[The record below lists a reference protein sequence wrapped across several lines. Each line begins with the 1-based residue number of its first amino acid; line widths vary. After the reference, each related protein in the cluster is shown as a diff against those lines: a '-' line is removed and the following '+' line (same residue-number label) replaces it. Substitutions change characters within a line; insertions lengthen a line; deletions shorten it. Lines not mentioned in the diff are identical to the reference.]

1 MAPKTRKRSSR
12 VSAFVKLFALLNS
25 LMLTEVSLSVSIAA
39 RAATCTADADVR
51 SWMVIGDADGDTDIS
66 GAACAPDGRCLLVS
80 DEKRRAW
87 FFRLDETHPAAPKL
101 IIGDKIKLNP
111 VSGDD
116 EADAEGAAFDSGH
129 FYAIGSHG
137 TSRRKKEFQASRYSV
152 YRIEPDGTVQA
163 SAALAPLLA
172 SIPGISEHFCT
183 KAQARSCQ
191 PLQEGGAN
199 IEGLAARNG
208 NLYIGFR
215 APSPGGKAFIVR
227 LAERALFGQA
237 GPELQ
242 TLRIDLGQDESG
254 RDLGIRDIATVDD
267 GFLILAGPSLP
278 EGDDAV
284 GSGKI
289 FHWRE
294 GDPRPRLLRE
304 LTMQDK
310 GVKPEVLLSIGETAT
325 TYRALVMCDG
335 VASGLPVEYQIRKE

>member
-12 VSAFVKLFALLNS
+12 VPAFVKLFALLNA
-25 LMLTEVSLSVSIAA
+25 LMLVEASSAVSIAA
-39 RAATCTADADVR
+39 RAATCTTDADVR
-51 SWMVIGDADGDTDIS
+51 LWTVIGDADSNTDIS

-87 FFRLDETHPAAPKL
+87 FFRLDETHPTAPKL

-163 SAALAPLLA
+163 SAALVPLLA
-172 SIPGISEHFCT
+172 SIPGIGEHFCT
-183 KAQARSCQ
+183 KAQGVCQ

-199 IEGLAARNG
+199 IEGLAARDG

-227 LAERALFGQA
+227 LAEKAIFGQA

-254 RDLGIRDIATVDD
+254 RDLGIRDIAAVAD

-304 LTMQDK
+304 LTVQDK
-310 GVKPEVLLSIGETAT
+310 GVKPEVLLPMGETAT
-325 TYRALVMCDG
+325 AYRALVMCDG
-335 VASGLPVEYQIRKE
+335 VAGGLPAEYQIHSE

>member
-1 MAPKTRKRSSR
+1 MALKTRKRSSR
-12 VSAFVKLFALLNS
+12 VPAFVKIFALLNA
-25 LMLTEVSLSVSIAA
+25 LMLAEAGPAVSIAA

-51 SWMVIGDADGDTDIS
+51 SWTLSGDADSDTDIS

-101 IIGDKIKLNP
+101 ITGDKIKLNP

-152 YRIEPDGTVQA
+152 YRIETDGTGQA
-163 SAALAPLLA
+163 SAPLVPLLA
-172 SIPGISEHFCT
+172 SIPGIREYFCT
-183 KAQARSCQ
+183 KAQAGGCQ

-199 IEGLAARNG
+199 IEGLAARDG

-227 LAERALFGQA
+227 LAEQAVFGQA

-242 TLRIDLGQDESG
+242 TFRI
-254 RDLGIRDIATVDD
+254 
-267 GFLILAGPSLP
+267 
-278 EGDDAV
+278 
-284 GSGKI
+284 
-289 FHWRE
+289 
-294 GDPRPRLLRE
+294 
-304 LTMQDK
+304 
-310 GVKPEVLLSIGETAT
+310 
-325 TYRALVMCDG
+325 
-335 VASGLPVEYQIRKE
+335 

>member
-1 MAPKTRKRSSR
+1 MATKTRKRSSH
-12 VSAFVKLFALLNS
+12 VPAFVKLFALLNA
-25 LMLTEVSLSVSIAA
+25 LMLVEASSAVSIAA
-39 RAATCTADADVR
+39 RAATCITDADVR
-51 SWMVIGDADGDTDIS
+51 SWTVIGDADSNTDIS

-87 FFRLDETHPAAPKL
+87 FFRLDETHPTAPKL

-111 VSGDD
+111 MSGDD
-116 EADAEGAAFDSGH
+116 EADAEGAAFDSGL

-163 SAALAPLLA
+163 SAALVPLLT

-183 KAQARSCQ
+183 KAQAGSCQ

-199 IEGLAARNG
+199 IEGLAARDG

-227 LAERALFGQA
+227 LAEKAIFGQA

-254 RDLGIRDIATVDD
+254 RDLGIRDIAAVAD

-304 LTMQDK
+304 LTVQDK
-310 GVKPEVLLSIGETAT
+310 GVKPEVLLPMGETAT
-325 TYRALVMCDG
+325 AYRALVMCDG
-335 VASGLPVEYQIRKE
+335 VAGGSAAEYQIRSE

>member
-1 MAPKTRKRSSR
+1 
-12 VSAFVKLFALLNS
+12 
-25 LMLTEVSLSVSIAA
+25 
-39 RAATCTADADVR
+39 
-51 SWMVIGDADGDTDIS
+51 
-66 GAACAPDGRCLLVS
+66 
-80 DEKRRAW
+80 
-87 FFRLDETHPAAPKL
+87 
-101 IIGDKIKLNP
+101 
-111 VSGDD
+111 
-116 EADAEGAAFDSGH
+116 
-129 FYAIGSHG
+129 
-137 TSRRKKEFQASRYSV
+137 
-152 YRIEPDGTVQA
+152 VQA

-304 LTMQDK
+304 LTVKDK
-310 GVKPEVLLSIGETAT
+310 GAKPEVLLPIGETAAG
-325 TYRALVMCDG
+325 YRALVMCDG
-335 VASGLPVEYQIRKE
+335 VKGGSPVEYQLRRE